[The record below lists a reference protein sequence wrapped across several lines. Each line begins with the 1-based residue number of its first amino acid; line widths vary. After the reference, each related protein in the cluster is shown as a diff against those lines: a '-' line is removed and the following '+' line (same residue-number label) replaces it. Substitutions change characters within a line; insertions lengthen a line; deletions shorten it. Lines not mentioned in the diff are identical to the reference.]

1 MVTTTRLVLA
11 ATLALV
17 GALAPEPSRIPAAPK
32 AVKTSSRRSALLGGV
47 PAAVLLGG
55 AAVANAATSDGDN
68 EFKLADVNK
77 DGKLTR
83 NEFTKWFG
91 ENTVLNEP
99 EALPFSLSL
108 PEVALDLT
116 GLAGVVVAI
125 YAGSYAYYLSAR
137 MAEAENKAAKQK
149 ARAAK
154 DKAAKAKPPAK
165 PAAAAPTLASA
176 EEKPADPPAAA

>member
-32 AVKTSSRRSALLGGV
+32 AAKTSSRRSALLGGV

-55 AAVANAATSDGDN
+55 AAVANAASDGEN

-83 NEFTKWFG
+83 NESR
-91 ENTVLNEP
+91 
-99 EALPFSLSL
+99 A
-108 PEVALDLT
+108 A
-116 GLAGVVVAI
+116 
-125 YAGSYAYYLSAR
+125 SAR
-137 MAEAENKAAKQK
+137 GRAARDL
-149 ARAAK
+149 ARAAP
-154 DKAAKAKPPAK
+154 PPARR
-165 PAAAAPTLASA
+165 PLLCARAGSRNGSRTTRS
-176 EEKPADPPAAA
+176 

>member
-1 MVTTTRLVLA
+1 MARSLLLA

-17 GALAPEPSRIPAAPK
+17 GALAPEPSRLPAAPK
-32 AVKTSSRRSALLGGV
+32 AAKTSSRRSALLGGV

-55 AAVANAATSDGDN
+55 AAVANAASDGEN

-83 NEFTKWFG
+83 NEFTKWF
-91 ENTVLNEP
+91 EDNTVLNEP

-149 ARAAK
+149 ARASK

>member
-1 MVTTTRLVLA
+1 MSRARRPPKVARRGTSR
-11 ATLALV
+11 
-17 GALAPEPSRIPAAPK
+17 APRRRRPDAPFSRP
-32 AVKTSSRRSALLGGV
+32 RR
-47 PAAVLLGG
+47 
-55 AAVANAATSDGDN
+55 
-68 EFKLADVNK
+68 
-77 DGKLTR
+77 
-83 NEFTKWFG
+83 FTKWF
-91 ENTVLNEP
+91 EDNTVLNEP

-149 ARAAK
+149 ARGAK

>member
-32 AVKTSSRRSALLGGV
+32 AAKTSSRRSALLGGV

-83 NEFTKWFG
+83 NE
-91 ENTVLNEP
+91 
-99 EALPFSLSL
+99 S
-108 PEVALDLT
+108 
-116 GLAGVVVAI
+116 
-125 YAGSYAYYLSAR
+125 
-137 MAEAENKAAKQK
+137 
-149 ARAAK
+149 RAASAVRR
-154 DKAAKAKPPAK
+154 AARHRTHTPP
-165 PAAAAPTLASA
+165 AAAPTAPFCARAGSRNGSGRTRS
-176 EEKPADPPAAA
+176 